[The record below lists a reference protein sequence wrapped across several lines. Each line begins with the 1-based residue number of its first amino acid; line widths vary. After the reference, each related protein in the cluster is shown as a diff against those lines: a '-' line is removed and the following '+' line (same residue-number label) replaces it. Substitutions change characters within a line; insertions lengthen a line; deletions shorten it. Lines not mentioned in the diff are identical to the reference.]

1 MFQTANDK
9 NRTLRAV
16 LGARVIKVER
26 LWTVRVIRPSDFKFL
41 VIHRRTLQ
49 SCCSVAFIAEK
60 ALSWRINL
68 RLTDVRGF
76 FVRWDWLRT
85 TLIFCIYVPTRLCI
99 FSSALLTVESE
110 MLHVDKAD
118 RNNYATFAYAFGC
131 QYAKKLRL
139 IYEYSILIFLYW
151 RGIIFR

>member
-1 MFQTANDK
+1 MDGACYSVIRSYIPWSYIGGTRNPVVLRLLLPKKHSYGAKLALDS
-9 NRTLRAV
+9 RSRLLCTLRLA
-16 LGARVIKVER
+16 
-26 LWTVRVIRPSDFKFL
+26 SHDFDF
-41 VIHRRTLQ
+41 
-49 SCCSVAFIAEK
+49 
-60 ALSWRINL
+60 
-68 RLTDVRGF
+68 
-76 FVRWDWLRT
+76 
-85 TLIFCIYVPTRLCI
+85 FCIYAPTRLCI
-99 FSSALLTVESE
+99 FSSALPTVGSE